1 MNSNACTK
9 FLVTAAAAVMAL
21 GVPFAASA
29 QTTKHDIV
37 VKNAVVAKSAAPK
50 TLSGPRAAAND
61 LTRTVRADITSQ
73 PQPFSGSDLTARGPV
88 NLAPNFQRGFN
99 QPPVS
104 GSPYIAGPY
113 IIPTGP
119 SKP

>member
-1 MNSNACTK
+1 MNSNARTK
-9 FLVTAAAAVMAL
+9 ILVSTAAAIMAL

-29 QTTKHDIV
+29 QTTKHDV
-37 VKNAVVAKSAAPK
+37 VIKNAVVAKTTTKAFDS
-50 TLSGPRAAAND
+50 PRAAAND
-61 LTRTVRADITSQ
+61 LTRTVRTDITSQ

-99 QPPVS
+99 QPPVG